1 MINFMRVFFALVLAA
16 GVQSCGAADSNK
28 TTTAGGAPSSDPK
41 AVVARVNGADITRQ
55 ELDTATKPMR
65 SQFEQAGRTL
75 TPEQAAQMD
84 RGVLDELI
92 TKTVL
97 LDAARKQDVKGVEE
111 QVKDRMERIKAQ
123 NGGDEGLKKALAQAN
138 LTEADLIKNLSE
150 MVLIN
155 QFLKNV
161 VEAKAAVTD
170 EDLKKYYDDHRD
182 QFKQPE
188 QVRASHVLILVPAG
202 STDDVKKEKK
212 AKIDATRERLVKG
225 EDFAVVA
232 KEVSEDPG
240 SAAQGGDLGFFGRGM
255 MVPEFEKAA
264 FSLKAGEISE
274 VVTTQYGHHILK
286 VTGNKP
292 AGEIPLE
299 EAREQLRQ
307 FLVQQKSETV
317 AEAQIAELRQAAK
330 IDVLLP
336 QAVPAVSQP

>member
-1 MINFMRVFFALVLAA
+1 
-16 GVQSCGAADSNK
+16 
-28 TTTAGGAPSSDPK
+28 
-41 AVVARVNGADITRQ
+41 
-55 ELDTATKPMR
+55 
-65 SQFEQAGRTL
+65 
-75 TPEQAAQMD
+75 
-84 RGVLDELI
+84 
-92 TKTVL
+92 
-97 LDAARKQDVKGVEE
+97 
-111 QVKDRMERIKAQ
+111 
-123 NGGDEGLKKALAQAN
+123 
-138 LTEADLIKNLSE
+138 
-150 MVLIN
+150 
-155 QFLKNV
+155 
-161 VEAKAAVTD
+161 
-170 EDLKKYYDDHRD
+170 
-182 QFKQPE
+182 
-188 QVRASHVLILVPAG
+188 VLILVPAG